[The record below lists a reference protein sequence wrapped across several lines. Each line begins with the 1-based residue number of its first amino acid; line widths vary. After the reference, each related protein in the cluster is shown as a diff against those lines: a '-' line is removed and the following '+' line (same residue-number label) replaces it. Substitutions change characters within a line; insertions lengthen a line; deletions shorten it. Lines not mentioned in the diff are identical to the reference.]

1 MMQQLSFSPV
11 ENILTVL
18 FAAAILGYLLYLLVR
33 SLRNRQRGYHTVN
46 RAKVYSKAQATAVNQ
61 PVYLANGTVNSG
73 VTEAEN
79 VKTVIFENLEKEGE
93 QITLEVS
100 DRIYS
105 ELQEGDCG
113 SLSCRDG
120 RYRTGMTESG
130 ASADR
135 EAENIGGTLWWK
147 ASIVCLTVYGV
158 SVWWEAIVF
167 CW

>member
-46 RAKVYSKAQATAVNQ
+46 RAKVYSKAQATAV
-61 PVYLANGTVNSG
+61 YLANGTVNSG

-120 RYRTGMTESG
+120 KLVSFG
-130 ASADR
+130 ALQNRDDR
-135 EAENIGGTLWWK
+135 ERSFRG
-147 ASIVCLTVYGV
+147 
-158 SVWWEAIVF
+158 
-167 CW
+167 

>member
-79 VKTVIFENLEKEGE
+79 VKTVILKIWKKRANRSPWKFP
-93 QITLEVS
+93 
-100 DRIYS
+100 
-105 ELQEGDCG
+105 
-113 SLSCRDG
+113 
-120 RYRTGMTESG
+120 TESTANCRKAIVE
-130 ASADR
+130 ASA
-135 EAENIGGTLWWK
+135 AGTEN
-147 ASIVCLTVYGV
+147 
-158 SVWWEAIVF
+158 
-167 CW
+167 